1 MWQSDNITEL
11 IEDLTYAY
19 ENKLDNE
26 YFLGSL
32 VLKKI
37 PNNQF
42 PEYEV
47 LDGQQRLTTFFIMLA
62 VLRDL
67 VDNSSAKETLHKTI
81 YQEENVFLN
90 IPERMRITYKI
101 RDNVEDFIKKYIID
115 KKGTTIIEDIEKYK
129 EEDNISLS
137 NMANAIIIIR
147 NIFKEKNEEDLL
159 CFVRFVLNRALFIYV
174 SADNTEDAF
183 RMFTILNDRGI
194 PLTNA
199 DILKSQNI
207 GAVSNDKEVNKF
219 ARMWE
224 EIEGKYGDGFDR
236 FLQYIRTILVQE
248 KARTNLLDEFDKK
261 VYDLNTPK
269 LKRGK
274 ETFQL
279 ISKYSDIYDDII
291 ELSDDKLSNN
301 YKNLVT
307 IMKIGLRSEDW
318 IPPVM
323 HFFAKF
329 KYNGL
334 DEFLKRLEYK
344 FTGDWVCGITP
355 TLRLDAMNYILKAI
369 DAVEESKV
377 KDLLNNNKLFQIDK
391 NDFVNNINGD
401 IYKKQ
406 YARYL
411 LLKYEFLLSENTV
424 HLSNYKYITVEHV
437 LPQNPRKGSKWCKDF
452 NAQDREFWTNKI
464 ANLVLI
470 SQKKN
475 SALSNLDFDDKK
487 KKYLK
492 KRIDAFNGNKVFI
505 EQNLQWTPS
514 VLRKRQKD
522 VVGLLLGN
530 KW

>member
-1 MWQSDNITEL
+1 ML
-11 IEDLTYAY
+11 
-19 ENKLDNE
+19 NK
-26 YFLGSL
+26 
-32 VLKKI
+32 
-37 PNNQF
+37 
-42 PEYEV
+42 
-47 LDGQQRLTTFFIMLA
+47 
-62 VLRDL
+62 
-67 VDNSSAKETLHKTI
+67 
-81 YQEENVFLN
+81 
-90 IPERMRITYKI
+90 
-101 RDNVEDFIKKYIID
+101 
-115 KKGTTIIEDIEKYK
+115 
-129 EEDNISLS
+129 
-137 NMANAIIIIR
+137 
-147 NIFKEKNEEDLL
+147 
-159 CFVRFVLNRALFIYV
+159 ALFIYV
-174 SADNTEDAF
+174 STDNTEDAF

-207 GAVSNDKEVNKF
+207 GALSNDKEVNKF

-261 VYDLNTPK
+261 VYDSNTPK

-329 KYNGL
+329 KYNG
-334 DEFLKRLEYK
+334 
-344 FTGDWVCGITP
+344 
-355 TLRLDAMNYILKAI
+355 LDAMNYILKAI

-522 VVGLLLGN
+522 VVRLLLEN